1 MFHPHFFHFFYGP
14 FGLSFGGV
22 CLILYFLPTIIA
34 ALRSHPSAG
43 AIFAVNLFLGWTFIG
58 WVLALI
64 WSAGNTNNYTG
75 PYPPYNPS
83 ADSQDRIIHQLRQL
97 QQLRDE
103 GALTEEEFN
112 RQKSA
117 LLR

>member
-1 MFHPHFFHFFYGP
+1 MYHFPFFHFFTGA
-14 FGLSFGGV
+14 FGLTIAAL
-22 CLILYFLPTIIA
+22 CIIPYFLPTIVA
-34 ALRSHPSAG
+34 ALRNHPNAG
-43 AIFAVNLFLGWTFIG
+43 AIFVVNFLLGWTL
-58 WVLALI
+58 LAWILCLV
-64 WSAGNTNNYTG
+64 WAASSTNRYAG
-75 PYPPYNPS
+75 PYPPYNPGS
-83 ADSQDRIIHQLRQL
+83 DSQDRIINQLRQL

>member
-1 MFHPHFFHFFYGP
+1 MFHYPFHFFHGI
-14 FGLSFGGV
+14 FGLTFGGV
-22 CLILYFLPTIIA
+22 CLIFYFLPTIVA

-43 AIFAVNLFLGWTFIG
+43 AIFAINLLLGWTFIA
-58 WVLALI
+58 WVICLVWAA
-64 WSAGNTNNYTG
+64 SDTSHYNG

-83 ADSQDRIIHQLRQL
+83 SDSQDRIINQLRQL

-112 RQKSA
+112 RQKASI
-117 LLR
+117 LR

>member
-1 MFHPHFFHFFYGP
+1 MFHFPFVHLFSGA
-14 FGLSFGGV
+14 FGLTFGGT

-43 AIFAVNLFLGWTFIG
+43 AIFAVNLLLGWTLVAWILCL
-58 WVLALI
+58 V
-64 WSAGNTNNYTG
+64 WSASDSSRYTG
-75 PYPPYNPS
+75 PYPPYNPG
-83 ADSQDRIIHQLRQL
+83 ADSQDRIINQLRQL

-112 RQKSA
+112 RQKASI
-117 LLR
+117 LR